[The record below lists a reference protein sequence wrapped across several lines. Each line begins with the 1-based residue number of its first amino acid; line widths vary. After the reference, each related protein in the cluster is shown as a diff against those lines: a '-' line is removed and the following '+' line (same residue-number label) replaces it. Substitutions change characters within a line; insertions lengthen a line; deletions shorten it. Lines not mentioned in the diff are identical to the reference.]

1 MRIFPGKTYSFFV
14 MREFIKAFI
23 VSIIFLLG
31 LSFIVR
37 SIQNL
42 DIFKEFSFTQIIYLR
57 ILQAPFIIMRECM
70 LASCMFAS
78 VYTMCNLTKN
88 REILAL
94 RSCGVSVYRIISPL
108 ILVGFFI
115 GIFSIAFEDF
125 VVAKSLVAKDMY
137 KDKLRGKDPRK
148 YFKDRGS
155 MIIFG
160 ENNIIYKIDRYSV
173 ESKMME
179 GVMIIQK
186 DMESNIIMR
195 IDAEN
200 VHWDGESW
208 VFHEGVF
215 RSFDRNGNISGREV
229 FSELKTK
236 IRDDPKYFGKETRN
250 IMNMTLKDG
259 YKYIK
264 MMRKMG
270 FNYKKLLTKYH
281 RRIATSVTFFL
292 IVVMGL
298 SLGSMPFKNALVISF
313 SMTLGMV
320 LVFFFIIEIGST
332 FGGQGKIP
340 PVIGGWLGNIVFF
353 FITLFLLRKLRV

>member
-1 MRIFPGKTYSFFV
+1 MRMFPGKTYSFFII
-14 MREFIKAFI
+14 REFIKVFI
-23 VSIIFLLG
+23 VSIIFLMG

-37 SIQNL
+37 SIQDL
-42 DIFKEFSFTQIIYLR
+42 DIFKEISIIQMIQLR
-57 ILQAPFIIMRECM
+57 ILQAPVIILRECM

-108 ILVGFFI
+108 ILAGFFI
-115 GIFSIAFEDF
+115 CIFSIAFEDF
-125 VVAKSLVAKDMY
+125 VVVKSIVAKDRFW
-137 KDKLRGKDPRK
+137 DKLKGRDPRE
-148 YFKDRGS
+148 YFKDRVN

-160 ENNIIYKIDRYSV
+160 ENDIIYKIDKYLV
-173 ESKMME
+173 DSKVME

-186 DMESNIIMR
+186 DIESNITLR

-200 VHWDGESW
+200 ARWDGESW
-208 VFHEGVF
+208 IFYRGVL
-215 RSFDRNGNISGREV
+215 RSFDKNGHIDEREV

-236 IRDDPKYFGKETRN
+236 IRDNPKYFGKETRN
-250 IMNMTLKDG
+250 IVNMTLEEG
-259 YKYIK
+259 YKYLK
-264 MMRKMG
+264 MLRRMG
-270 FNYKKLLTKYH
+270 FSYKKVLTKYH
-281 RRIATSVTFFL
+281 RKIATSVTFFL

-298 SLGSMPFKNALVISF
+298 ALGSMPFKNALVISF
-313 SMTLGMV
+313 SMTLGIV
-320 LVFFFIIEIGST
+320 LIFFFIIEIGST

-353 FITLFLLRKLRV
+353 FISVFLLRKLRV